1 MSKPEITAYLKT
13 HCGWS
18 KGIRAVL
25 SKYDIPYAEKDI
37 ILNPDF
43 RFEMEQLSG
52 QPLSPC
58 VVVNGVML
66 PDLSGEELESYL
78 LSNHLVQE
86 SAVETGVP
94 LNSACSDEDHA
105 SLVKVRI

>member
-1 MSKPEITAYLKT
+1 MIKPEITAYLKT

-25 SKYDIPYAEKDI
+25 AKYDIPHTEKDI
-37 ILNPDF
+37 IQNPDY

-66 PDLSGEELESYL
+66 PDLSGEELESHL
-78 LSNHLVQE
+78 LSNGLVQE
-86 SAVETGVP
+86 SPVETGVP
-94 LNSACSDEDHA
+94 LNSACSNEEHA
-105 SLVKVRI
+105 AMVNLKL